1 MTAAHVA
8 DEYDALMAQVIAVA
22 DGCSPADWTTNCA
35 NERRPVGVMFDHI
48 AEINA
53 DVVRWVQ
60 EFLSG
65 RPVEL
70 TREMITQRNAEHA
83 RKAVTRP
90 REETL
95 RDLKAGSERTSEF
108 IRALTAEQLAV
119 TQEWG
124 WAGTQTVGWVA
135 RVAILHPTSHLK
147 SIKEA
152 LSRSGVDES
161 RS

>member
-1 MTAAHVA
+1 MTAFDLA

-35 NERRPVGVMFDHI
+35 NEQRPVGVMFDHI
-48 AEINA
+48 AELNA

-70 TREMITQRNAEHA
+70 TRETILQSNAQHRRQA
-83 RKAVTRP
+83 AMRP

-95 RDLKAGSERTSEF
+95 RDRQAGSDRRADVVRPPTRERLVV
-108 IRALTAEQLAV
+108 R
-119 TQEWG
+119 
-124 WAGTQTVGWVA
+124 
-135 RVAILHPTSHLK
+135 
-147 SIKEA
+147 
-152 LSRSGVDES
+152 
-161 RS
+161 

>member
-1 MTAAHVA
+1 MTAPDLA
-8 DEYDALMAQVIAVA
+8 DEYDALMAQVFAVA

-35 NERRPVGVMFDHI
+35 NEQRPIGVMFDHI

-70 TREMITQRNAEHA
+70 TRETITQRNAQHMRTA
-83 RKAVTRP
+83 AMRP

-95 RDLKAGSERTSEF
+95 RDLKAGSLCTSEF
-108 IRALTAEQLAV
+108 LRSLTGEQLAV
-119 TQEWG
+119 TQERG
-124 WAGTQTVGWVA
+124 WAGAQTVGWVA
-135 RVAILHPTSHLK
+135 SVAIRHPASHLK
-147 SIKEA
+147 SIREA
-152 LSRSGVDES
+152 LDE
-161 RS
+161 

>member
-1 MTAAHVA
+1 MTASDLA
-8 DEYDALMAQVIAVA
+8 DEYDTLMAQVVAVA

-35 NERRPVGVMFDHI
+35 NEQRSVGVMFDHI

-53 DVVRWVQ
+53 DVVGWVQ

-70 TREMITQRNAEHA
+70 TRETNNQRNADHA
-83 RKAVTRP
+83 RRAAARP

-95 RDLKAGSERTSEF
+95 RDLKAGAERTSEF
-108 IRALTAEQLAV
+108 IRSLTYEQLAV

-124 WAGTQTVGWVA
+124 WAGTQNVGWLA
-135 RVAILHPTSHLK
+135 SVAIRHPTSHLK

-152 LSRSGVDES
+152 LGR
-161 RS
+161 

>member
-1 MTAAHVA
+1 MTAFDLA

-35 NERRPVGVMFDHI
+35 NEQRPVGVMFDHI

-70 TREMITQRNAEHA
+70 TRETILQRNAQHA
-83 RKAVTRP
+83 RKAVMRP

-95 RDLKAGSERTSEF
+95 RDLKTGSRHTSEF
-108 IRALTAEQLAV
+108 IRSLTGEQLAV

-135 RVAILHPTSHLK
+135 GVAIRHPTSHLT

-152 LSRSGVDES
+152 LGG
-161 RS
+161 